1 MHKILTRLLVLL
13 VLILAGYL
21 GWLWLSPAEQSPP
34 GLIETDAQPAAV
46 AVAVVPVQQAS
57 IRDIR
62 RFSGTLYPAA
72 QFEVAPRISGKLERL
87 LVDIGDR
94 VTKGEVIARL
104 DSDEYQQQM
113 LEARAA
119 VEVARATLAEARSSL
134 DAQQKELKRTRQ
146 LREQKIASES
156 ELEAAEA
163 EAVAQRARVRLAEAQ
178 ISQAEAVLRAAEVRL
193 AYTTISA
200 DWENDDRER
209 VVGER
214 FVDEG
219 TTVSANM
226 AIVSVLDISQLTGV
240 IYVTERDYP
249 QLDIGQSVN
258 VIADAYSGISFEG
271 KISRIAP
278 LFREASRQ
286 ARIEVSIPNQQRLL
300 KPGMFV
306 SARVELTSK
315 SQATLVPFDAL
326 IEREGQRGV
335 FVVNRQTQK
344 ASFVA
349 VETGISEADS
359 VEILEPTNL
368 TGEVVVLGQHL
379 LNDGSRIVIS
389 DDDQRLSATSTLN

>member
-21 GWLWLSPAEQSPP
+21 GWSWWLPAEQSPP

-46 AVAVVPVQQAS
+46 AVAVAPVQQAS

-62 RFSGTLYPAA
+62 RFNGTLSPAA
-72 QFEVAPRISGKLERL
+72 QFEVAPRIGGKLERL

-94 VTKGEVIARL
+94 VEKGEVIARL

-119 VEVARATLAEARSSL
+119 VEVARATLAEAHSSL
-134 DAQQKELKRTRQ
+134 DAQQKELNRTRQ
-146 LREQKIASES
+146 LREQKIASEA

-163 EAVAQRARVRLAEAQ
+163 EAVAQRARVSLAEAQ
-178 ISQAEAVLRAAEVRL
+178 VSQAEAALRAAEVRL

-200 DWENDDRER
+200 DWENGDQER

-219 TTVSANM
+219 TTVSANTP
-226 AIVSVLDISQLTGV
+226 IVSVLDINQLTGV

-258 VIADAYSGISFEG
+258 VVADAYSGISFEG

-306 SARVELTSK
+306 SARIELTSK

-326 IEREGQRGV
+326 IEREGQSGV
-335 FVVNRQTQK
+335 FVVDRQTQK
-344 ASFVA
+344 ASFVPVA
-349 VETGISEADS
+349 TGISEADR

-389 DDDQRLSATSTLN
+389 DDDQRLSATTTLN